1 MKNYMNFI
9 NRSIDVIGI
18 CGKKRAGKDTIAS
31 IITKHIP
38 NSYTYHMAS
47 PLKKSCQILFDLSQD
62 QLYGDQKEEVDE
74 RWGLSPRQI
83 FQKVGT
89 DMLRNNFTDKLFVIH
104 LDHILKYNNNL
115 VLHQSSNKTLI
126 LIPDIRFQNEI
137 DYIKERWQGSVIRVV
152 RGQGFDDPHPS
163 ESDILKLSNIDFEV
177 DNSSSLFDL
186 EVNIVNFLKQKRL
199 YTLI

>member
-1 MKNYMNFI
+1 M
-9 NRSIDVIGI
+9 
-18 CGKKRAGKDTIAS
+18 
-31 IITKHIP
+31 
-38 NSYTYHMAS
+38 
-47 PLKKSCQILFDLSQD
+47 
-62 QLYGDQKEEVDE
+62 
-74 RWGLSPRQI
+74 
-83 FQKVGT
+83 
-89 DMLRNNFTDKLFVIH
+89 
-104 LDHILKYNNNL
+104 